1 MNKKNREKIEKAV
14 TALGYEIGCY
24 SKEMDIL
31 SQVALK
37 KVLAQLEG
45 DYSDVYVNI
54 NRKLHIVEIA
64 TVDNEKDFTVR
75 SAIEYFSN
83 YGNLEDALD
92 NGDITERQ
100 YEQIKRYI

>member
-1 MNKKNREKIEKAV
+1 MSNRDKIEQAV

-24 SKEMDIL
+24 NKLMDKLSK
-31 SQVALK
+31 VALK
-37 KVLAQLEG
+37 KVLAELEQEYT
-45 DYSDVYVNI
+45 DIYINI
-54 NRKLHIVEIA
+54 DRKLHIVEIA

-92 NGDITERQ
+92 NGYITERQ
-100 YEQIKRYI
+100 YQQIKSRI